1 MRRILI
7 TIVTTMVMLSG
18 CSVYKIDI
26 QQGNTLEAEKVAQ
39 LETGMD
45 KQQVQYLLGT
55 AMLKDPF
62 HPNRWDYV
70 YSFTPGGGKM
80 KRHHLTLYFEN
91 DRLVTVDT
99 SEMNPDYMD
108 NKARTISSTK

>member
-7 TIVTTMVMLSG
+7 TIIGCAFLLSG

-39 LETGMD
+39 LKTGMN

-62 HPNRWDYV
+62 HANRWDYV
-70 YSFTPGGGKM
+70 YTFTPGGGEM
-80 KRHHLTLYFEN
+80 KKHHLTLHFEN
-91 DRLVTVDT
+91 GRLVTIDK
-99 SEMNPDYMD
+99 SEMIPDYMD
-108 NKARTISSTK
+108 NKARN

>member
-7 TIVTTMVMLSG
+7 TIFSTLLLLSG

-39 LETGMD
+39 LKTGMNQ
-45 KQQVQYLLGT
+45 QQVQYLLGT

-62 HPNRWDYV
+62 HPERWDYV
-70 YSFTPGGGKM
+70 YTFTPGGGEM
-80 KRHHLTLYFEN
+80 KKHHLTLHFEN
-91 DRLVTVDT
+91 GQLVSIDK

-108 NKARTISSTK
+108 NKARD

>member
-7 TIVTTMVMLSG
+7 TIISTAFLLSG
-18 CSVYKIDI
+18 CSIYKIDV

-39 LETGMD
+39 LKTGMN
-45 KQQVQYLLGT
+45 KQQVQYLLGS

-70 YSFTPGGGKM
+70 YTFTPGGGKM
-80 KRHHLTLYFEN
+80 KKHHLTLHFEN
-91 DRLVTVDT
+91 GQLVTIDK

-108 NKARTISSTK
+108 NKARN

>member
-7 TIVTTMVMLSG
+7 SVFATTMLLSG
-18 CSVYKIDI
+18 CSIYKIDV

-39 LETGMD
+39 LKTGMN
-45 KQQVQYLLGT
+45 KQQVQFLIGT

-70 YSFTPGGGKM
+70 YTFTPGGGEM
-80 KRHHLTLYFEN
+80 KKHHLTLYFEN
-91 DRLVTVDT
+91 GQLVNIDK
-99 SEMNPDYMD
+99 SEMNPAYMD
-108 NKARTISSTK
+108 NKAKN